1 MYSIKKAEDDKKWD
15 EIINLSPQNNIFFK
29 SFFLNSFKK
38 NIIKKIIYKGSEPKA
53 CIALI
58 TDNKKKNIVEN
69 DIIIHSG
76 MIFSKDFSN
85 DTASTNIE
93 KYRVT
98 EFFVDYLSKNFRKI
112 LFNTA
117 PGIDDI
123 RPFLWLNYGKKK
135 NVFHVYPKYTLFL
148 NLSDFSNELEQNK
161 VFKKMSTLRRR
172 LIREGIR
179 NKNKVIFSKD
189 VDYLIKNYKIYMKAQ
204 NAKILKD
211 KFIEMKNLLKN
222 LVNNNKLLVQISY
235 NNDGSEGY
243 ILAFAIDDDKSYY
256 LYGCPL
262 SKKVD
267 NYLGTF
273 SFWNMF
279 LKLKEQKI
287 KLVDF
292 EGINSPSRGLF
303 KQSFGGESVMYF
315 EIEVKR

>member
-98 EFFVDYLSKNFRKI
+98 EFFVDYLSKNFKKI

-172 LIREGIR
+172 LIRETNTEAEFLNWR
-179 NKNKVIFSKD
+179 R
-189 VDYLIKNYKIYMKAQ
+189 
-204 NAKILKD
+204 D
-211 KFIEMKNLLKN
+211 KE
-222 LVNNNKLLVQISY
+222 Y
-235 NNDGSEGY
+235 
-243 ILAFAIDDDKSYY
+243 
-256 LYGCPL
+256 
-262 SKKVD
+262 
-267 NYLGTF
+267 
-273 SFWNMF
+273 
-279 LKLKEQKI
+279 
-287 KLVDF
+287 
-292 EGINSPSRGLF
+292 
-303 KQSFGGESVMYF
+303 
-315 EIEVKR
+315 